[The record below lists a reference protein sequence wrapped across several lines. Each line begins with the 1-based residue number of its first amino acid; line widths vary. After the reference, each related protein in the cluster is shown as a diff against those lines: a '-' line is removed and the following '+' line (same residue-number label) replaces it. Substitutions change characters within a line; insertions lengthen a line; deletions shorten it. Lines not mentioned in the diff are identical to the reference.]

1 LWDGTAPDDIR
12 RSEVGEGRFR
22 GFVNT
27 LNDLFKADTA
37 TKEIVDRLLS
47 DIYKGQKVWRERPW
61 QIWVINPIVALF
73 MPSGEWHFQYDLEDY
88 RKKIM
93 EISQAEWTSKEQIEE
108 NILKENRDASVE
120 ELLKSITDCF
130 LKSGGKL

>member
-1 LWDGTAPDDIR
+1 M
-12 RSEVGEGRFR
+12 
-22 GFVNT
+22 
-27 LNDLFKADTA
+27 
-37 TKEIVDRLLS
+37 
-47 DIYKGQKVWRERPW
+47 VWRERPW